1 MITVLAATNR
11 KNSRTAIVAATYFDK
26 LKAKAEKV
34 QLVNLADLPT
44 DFVHPDMYAKPSQ
57 SFIDFQEKYLI
68 PSKKFVV
75 VIPEYNGGIS
85 GIFKLLIDA
94 SDITKCWYHKKA
106 ALTGVAAGRAGNLRG
121 LDHLTNM
128 LNYIKM
134 DVLKNK
140 LPISG
145 IGALLNENDQ
155 LVDEATLKVI
165 DQQIEDFLAF

>member
-11 KNSRTAIVAATYFDK
+11 KNSRTSLVANTYFNK
-26 LKAKAEKV
+26 LKAKTENV
-34 QLVNLADLPT
+34 QLVDLADLPT
-44 DFVHPDMYAKPSQ
+44 DFVHSDMYANPSQ
-57 SFIDFQEKYLI
+57 SFVDFQEKYLT
-68 PSKKFVV
+68 PTKKFMIL
-75 VIPEYNGGIS
+75 IPEYNGGIS
-85 GIFKLLIDA
+85 GIFKLVIDA
-94 SDITKCWYHKKA
+94 SDITKCWYHKKV

-145 IGALLNENDQ
+145 IGGLIDENDK
-155 LVDEATLKVI
+155 LVDEATLTVI
-165 DQQIEDFLAF
+165 DQQIEEFLAF